1 MLKVSKVSK
10 FYESKCILKQIE
22 FSLNLGEKI
31 GLVGSNG
38 IGKSTLMRIIAGF
51 EEADDGIVEID
62 NPEFIGYLRQEF
74 NIIEESETINS
85 FIKKEIGIEE
95 LENNLKKLEKN
106 MGDDIDKIEKYCE
119 LQEKYS
125 LLDGYNFDYKL
136 DSILNGLGLGN
147 EIKNIKIEELSGGQ
161 KNKVMIALVL
171 LKGAEL
177 ILLDEPTNNL
187 DLKSI
192 KWLENYLVTVNVPF
206 IIVSHDRRFL
216 NKVINKTIE
225 IDEFERT
232 CKEYPGN
239 YSQYLEFKIKEEEKQ
254 LELYVNQQIEIK
266 TLQDSIKQKK
276 DWAAK
281 GRKQGVK
288 DNDKYTRGYERD
300 RSSGL
305 ASKAKQIEKQI
316 QQIDKI
322 ERPKTR
328 NKLQIKINPLKL
340 KGSLNIFLKDLV
352 CGYKNGFQ
360 TDSNS
365 FSVNFGEKIVIIGDN
380 GSGKTTFLKTLMK
393 EQEPISGNLAIGNAL
408 KIGYIAQDT
417 KEKTDLDIDDYIKNA
432 IDYEKLEDKS
442 MIYTIMKQFNFSY
455 EDKNKKYS
463 QLSPGERTRLHLA
476 IFSLLD
482 INTLVLDEPTN
493 HLDIEALE
501 ALEEVLENFEGTV
514 IAISHDR
521 EFIEKICPDQI
532 LEMVNGKFRK
542 IKVENIEKNK
552 QTKIEYEINNR

>member
-1 MLKVSKVSK
+1 MLRVNNISKSYK
-10 FYESKCILKQIE
+10 GKTILNQIG
-22 FSLNLGEKI
+22 FTLNSGEKI
-31 GLVGSNG
+31 GLVGCNG
-38 IGKSTLMRIIAGF
+38 VGKSTLMRIISGI
-51 EEADDGIVEID
+51 EKADEGTIEID
-62 NPEFIGYLRQEF
+62 NPEFVGYLRQEF
-74 NIIEESETINS
+74 KINEENETIVS
-85 FIKKEIGIEE
+85 FLKKEIGI
-95 LENNLKKLEKN
+95 
-106 MGDDIDKIEKYCE
+106 DDIEADLKTLEETMGEDTEKIEKYCE
-119 LQEKYS
+119 LQEKYY

-136 DSILNGLGLGN
+136 DTILNGLGLRK
-147 EIKNIKIEELSGGQ
+147 EFKDRRISELSGGQ
-161 KNKVMIALVL
+161 KNKVMLALVL

-192 KWLENYLVTVNVPF
+192 EWLEEYLSTLDIPCL
-206 IIVSHDRRFL
+206 IVSHDRRFL
-216 NKVINKTIE
+216 NKVTTKTIE

-239 YSQYLEFKIKEEEKQ
+239 YLEYVEFKKKEEEKQ
-254 LELYVNQQIEIK
+254 LELYSSQQEQIK
-266 TLQDSIKQKK
+266 DLQDSIKQKK

-316 QQIDKI
+316 QQMDKI

-328 NKLQIKINPLKL
+328 NKLQIKINTSKM
-340 KGSLNIFLKDLV
+340 KGSTNISFKDLV
-352 CGYKNGFQ
+352 CGYEKGFQ
-360 TDSNS
+360 TEPVSLDCH
-365 FSVNFGEKIVIIGDN
+365 FGQKIIIIGDN

-393 EQEPISGNLAIGNAL
+393 EQKPISGNVDIGSAL

-417 KEKTDLDIDDYIKNA
+417 KENTDLTIDEYIKKS
-432 IDYEKLEDKS
+432 IDYENLQDKS
-442 MIYTIMKQFNFSY
+442 MIYTVMKQFNFAY
-455 EDKNKKYS
+455 EDKDKKYS
-463 QLSPGERTRLHLA
+463 ELSPGERTRIHLA

-482 INTLVLDEPTN
+482 INTLILDEPTN

-521 EFIEKICPDQI
+521 EFIEKVCPDRI
-532 LEMVNGKFRK
+532 LEMVECKFRE
-542 IKVENIEKNK
+542 IRVENIEKRK
-552 QTKIEYEINNR
+552 TEKK

>member
-1 MLKVSKVSK
+1 MLKVNKVSK
-10 FYESKCILKQIE
+10 FYKGKSVLKQIE
-22 FSLNLGEKI
+22 FSINSGEKI

-38 IGKSTLMRIIAGF
+38 VGKSTLMRIIAGV
-51 EEADDGIVEID
+51 EEPDEGAVELD
-62 NPEFIGYLRQEF
+62 NSEFIGYLRQEF
-74 NIIEESETINS
+74 KISEENETINS
-85 FIKKEIGIEE
+85 FIKKEIGIEK
-95 LENNLKKLEKN
+95 LEENLKRYEEN
-106 MGDDIDKIEKYCE
+106 MTDDIKKIEEYCK
-119 LQEKYS
+119 LQEKYI

-136 DSILNGLGLGN
+136 DAILNGLGLGN
-147 EIKNIKIEELSGGQ
+147 ELKNKKIEKLSGGQ
-161 KNKVMIALVL
+161 KNKVMLALVL

-192 KWLENYLVTVNVPF
+192 KWLENYLVTLNVPCL
-206 IIVSHDRRFL
+206 IVSHDRRFL
-216 NKVINKTIE
+216 NKITNKTIE
-225 IDEFERT
+225 INEFDRT

-254 LELYVNQQIEIK
+254 LDLYTNQQIEIK
-266 TLQDSIKQKK
+266 TLQDSVKQKK
-276 DWAAK
+276 DWAVK

-322 ERPKTR
+322 ERPKIR
-328 NKLQIKINPLKL
+328 NKLQIKINPLKM
-340 KGSLNIFLKDLV
+340 KGSSNMFFKDLV
-352 CGYKNGFQ
+352 CGYENGFQ
-360 TDSNS
+360 TDSIS
-365 FSVNFGEKIVIIGDN
+365 FSVDFGQKIVIMGDN
-380 GSGKTTFLKTLMK
+380 GSGKTTFLRTLMK
-393 EQEPISGNLAIGNAL
+393 EQIPISGNLDIGNAL

-417 KEKTDLDIDDYIKNA
+417 KENTDLDIDEYIKNS
-432 IDYEKLEDKS
+432 IDFEKLEDKS

-532 LEMVNGKFRK
+532 LEMVNGKFRN
-542 IKVENIEKNK
+542 IKVENIEKK
-552 QTKIEYEINNR
+552 QKKLEYEINNR

>member
-1 MLKVSKVSK
+1 MLRVNNISKSYK
-10 FYESKCILKQIE
+10 GKTILNQIG
-22 FSLNLGEKI
+22 FTLNSGEKI
-31 GLVGSNG
+31 GLVGCNG
-38 IGKSTLMRIIAGF
+38 VGKSTLMRIISGI
-51 EEADDGIVEID
+51 EKADEGTIEID
-62 NPEFIGYLRQEF
+62 NPEFVGYLRQEF
-74 NIIEESETINS
+74 KINEENETIVS
-85 FIKKEIGIEE
+85 FLKKEIGIDDIEA
-95 LENNLKKLEKN
+95 NLKTLEET
-106 MGDDIDKIEKYCE
+106 MGEDTEKIEKYCE

-136 DSILNGLGLGN
+136 DTILNGLGMGK
-147 EIKNIKIEELSGGQ
+147 EFKDRRISELSGGQ
-161 KNKVMIALVL
+161 KNKVMLALVL

-192 KWLENYLVTVNVPF
+192 EWLEEYLSTLDIPCL
-206 IIVSHDRRFL
+206 IVSHDRRFL
-216 NKVINKTIE
+216 DKVTTKTIE

-239 YSQYLEFKIKEEEKQ
+239 YLEYVEFKKKEEEKQ
-254 LELYVNQQIEIK
+254 LELYSSQQEQIK
-266 TLQDSIKQKK
+266 VLQDSIKQKK
-276 DWAAK
+276 DWAIK

-300 RSSGL
+300 RASGL

-316 QQIDKI
+316 QQMDKI

-328 NKLQIKINPLKL
+328 NKLQIKINTSKM
-340 KGSLNIFLKDLV
+340 KGSTNISFKDLV
-352 CGYKNGFQ
+352 CGYEKGFQ
-360 TDSNS
+360 TEPVSLDCH
-365 FSVNFGEKIVIIGDN
+365 FGQKIIIIGDN

-393 EQEPISGNLAIGNAL
+393 EQKPISGNVDIGSAL

-417 KEKTDLDIDDYIKNA
+417 KENTDLTIDEYIKKS
-432 IDYEKLEDKS
+432 IDYENLQDKS
-442 MIYTIMKQFNFSY
+442 MIYTVMKQFNFAY
-455 EDKNKKYS
+455 EDKDKKYS
-463 QLSPGERTRLHLA
+463 ELSPGERTRIHLA

-482 INTLVLDEPTN
+482 INTLILDEPTN

-521 EFIEKICPDQI
+521 EFIEKVCPDRI
-532 LEMVNGKFRK
+532 LEMVDGKFRE
-542 IKVENIEKNK
+542 IRVENIEKRRTEK
-552 QTKIEYEINNR
+552 K

>member
-1 MLKVSKVSK
+1 MLRVNSISKAYKGKTVLNK
-10 FYESKCILKQIE
+10 IE
-22 FSLNLGEKI
+22 FTLNSGEKI

-38 IGKSTLMRIIAGF
+38 VGKSTLLRIISGI
-51 EEADDGIVEID
+51 EKADEGIIEID

-74 NIIEESETINS
+74 KIEEENETITS
-85 FIKKEIGIEE
+85 FIKKEIGIDAIEEE
-95 LENNLKKLEKN
+95 LKVLEET
-106 MGDDIDKIEKYCE
+106 MGEDIEKIEKYCE

-136 DSILNGLGLGN
+136 DTILNGLGLGK
-147 EIKNIKIEELSGGQ
+147 EFKNKKISELSGGQ
-161 KNKVMIALVL
+161 KNKVMLALVL

-192 KWLENYLVTVNVPF
+192 KWLENYLSTLDVPCL
-206 IIVSHDRRFL
+206 IVSHDRRFL
-216 NKVINKTIE
+216 NKVTTKTIE

-239 YSQYLEFKIKEEEKQ
+239 YSDYVEFKRKEEEKQ
-254 LELYVNQQIEIK
+254 LVLYSSQQEEIK
-266 TLQDSIKQKK
+266 TLQDSVKQKK
-276 DWAAK
+276 DWASK

-316 QQIDKI
+316 QQMEKV

-328 NKLQIKINPLKL
+328 NKLQIKINTSKM
-340 KGSLNIFLKDLV
+340 KGSTNIAFRDLI
-352 CGYKNGFQ
+352 CGYDKGFQ
-360 TDSNS
+360 TEPIS
-365 FSVNFGEKIVIIGDN
+365 FDCNFGQKIVIIGDN

-393 EQEPISGNLAIGNAL
+393 EQKPISGNIDIGSAL

-417 KEKTDLDIDDYIKNA
+417 KENTDLPIDEYIKES
-432 IDYEKLEDKS
+432 IDYENLQDKS
-442 MIYTIMKQFNFSY
+442 MIYTVMKQFNFSY
-455 EDKNKKYS
+455 DDRGKKYS
-463 QLSPGERTRLHLA
+463 ELSPGERTRIHLA
-476 IFSLLD
+476 IFSMLD
-482 INTLVLDEPTN
+482 INTLILDEPTN

-521 EFIEKICPDQI
+521 EFIEKICPDKI
-532 LEMVNGKFRK
+532 LEMAHGKFRE
-542 IKVENIEKNK
+542 IRVENIEQKK
-552 QTKIEYEINNR
+552 KDKEIEDEIIH

>member
-1 MLKVSKVSK
+1 M
-10 FYESKCILKQIE
+10 
-22 FSLNLGEKI
+22 GED
-31 GLVGSNG
+31 
-38 IGKSTLMRIIAGF
+38 T
-51 EEADDGIVEID
+51 E
-62 NPEFIGYLRQEF
+62 
-74 NIIEESETINS
+74 
-85 FIKKEIGIEE
+85 
-95 LENNLKKLEKN
+95 
-106 MGDDIDKIEKYCE
+106 KIEKYCE
-119 LQEKYS
+119 LQEKYY

-136 DSILNGLGLGN
+136 DTILNGLGLRK
-147 EIKNIKIEELSGGQ
+147 EFKDRRISELSGGQ
-161 KNKVMIALVL
+161 KNKVMLALVL

-192 KWLENYLVTVNVPF
+192 EWLEEYLSTLDIPCL
-206 IIVSHDRRFL
+206 IVSHDRRFL
-216 NKVINKTIE
+216 NKVTTKTIE

-239 YSQYLEFKIKEEEKQ
+239 YLEYVEFKKKEEEKQ
-254 LELYVNQQIEIK
+254 LELYSSQQEQIK
-266 TLQDSIKQKK
+266 DLQDSIKQKK

-316 QQIDKI
+316 QQMDKI

-328 NKLQIKINPLKL
+328 NKLQIKINTSKM
-340 KGSLNIFLKDLV
+340 KGSTNISFKDLV
-352 CGYKNGFQ
+352 CGYEKGFQ
-360 TDSNS
+360 TEPVSLDCH
-365 FSVNFGEKIVIIGDN
+365 FGQKIIIIGDN

-393 EQEPISGNLAIGNAL
+393 EQKPISGNVDIGSAL

-417 KEKTDLDIDDYIKNA
+417 KENTDLTIDEYIKKS
-432 IDYEKLEDKS
+432 IDYENLQDKS
-442 MIYTIMKQFNFSY
+442 MIYTVMKQFNFAY
-455 EDKNKKYS
+455 EDKDKKYS
-463 QLSPGERTRLHLA
+463 ELSPGERTRIHLA

-482 INTLVLDEPTN
+482 INTLILDEPTN

-521 EFIEKICPDQI
+521 EFIEKVCPDRI
-532 LEMVNGKFRK
+532 LEMVECKFRE
-542 IKVENIEKNK
+542 IRVENIEKRK
-552 QTKIEYEINNR
+552 TEKK

>member
-1 MLKVSKVSK
+1 MLRVNNISKSYK
-10 FYESKCILKQIE
+10 GKTILNQIG
-22 FSLNLGEKI
+22 FTLNSGEKI
-31 GLVGSNG
+31 GLVGCNG
-38 IGKSTLMRIIAGF
+38 VGKSTLMRIISGI
-51 EEADDGIVEID
+51 EKADEGTIEID
-62 NPEFIGYLRQEF
+62 NPEFVGYLRQEF
-74 NIIEESETINS
+74 KINEENETIVS
-85 FIKKEIGIEE
+85 FLKKEIGIDDIEA
-95 LENNLKKLEKN
+95 NLKTLEET
-106 MGDDIDKIEKYCE
+106 MGEDTEKIEKYCE

-136 DSILNGLGLGN
+136 DTILNGLGMGK
-147 EIKNIKIEELSGGQ
+147 EFKDRRISELSGGQ
-161 KNKVMIALVL
+161 KNKVMLALVL

-192 KWLENYLVTVNVPF
+192 EWLEEYLSTLDIPCL
-206 IIVSHDRRFL
+206 IVSHDRRFL
-216 NKVINKTIE
+216 DKVTTKTIE

-239 YSQYLEFKIKEEEKQ
+239 YSQYVEFKKKEEEKQ
-254 LELYVNQQIEIK
+254 LELYSSQQEQIK
-266 TLQDSIKQKK
+266 VLQDSIKQKK
-276 DWAAK
+276 DWAIK

-300 RSSGL
+300 RASGL

-316 QQIDKI
+316 QQMDKI

-328 NKLQIKINPLKL
+328 NKLQIKINTSKM
-340 KGSLNIFLKDLV
+340 KGSTNISFKDLV
-352 CGYKNGFQ
+352 CGYEKGFQ
-360 TDSNS
+360 TEPVSLDCH
-365 FSVNFGEKIVIIGDN
+365 FGQKIIIIGDN

-393 EQEPISGNLAIGNAL
+393 EQKPISGNVDIGSAL

-417 KEKTDLDIDDYIKNA
+417 KENTDLTIDEYIKKS
-432 IDYEKLEDKS
+432 IDYENLQDKS
-442 MIYTIMKQFNFSY
+442 MIYTVMKQFNFAY
-455 EDKNKKYS
+455 EDKDKKYS
-463 QLSPGERTRLHLA
+463 ELSPGERTRIHLA

-482 INTLVLDEPTN
+482 INTLILDEPTN

-521 EFIEKICPDQI
+521 EFIEKVCPDRI
-532 LEMVNGKFRK
+532 LEMVDGKFRE
-542 IKVENIEKNK
+542 IRVENIEKRRTEK
-552 QTKIEYEINNR
+552 K